1 MAKIEM
7 LSGDS
12 TFYITESLR
21 GQTKQY
27 SYEQYSK
34 RLQQQQPTYDI
45 LTHSKDGIKK
55 VNVKNLLVLDFDGK
69 DVDKFT
75 YLTDCLNNIPENIKY
90 SCTGYVKSML
100 MDDVSNFYDSGHLVY
115 FDIKDNVEDIF
126 SCHIVFNVA
135 VSTDEYIGLKQD
147 IQKYDIFGLNDMV
160 DSSTFT
166 YTRKMRHVLC
176 DKDDKDRHIN
186 LETLKEWLEHK
197 GLKLE
202 DFIKMTSP
210 QIINEDTI
218 EYSKFLEMLDIIP
231 EFETS
236 EPVKNETKNKD
247 IEFSNKNITKQ
258 QTQKTRASI
267 LYYIDGLELSEDN
280 EISNFELGQKLYGI
294 GHSVLSVEELTKEI
308 GLLPYY
314 KENPNKVNVLL
325 GYIKPCQDLTNIAPL
340 YKLANSIKDEGAN
353 KAINEYICK
362 YEPYTYCA
370 VKPSKYTNI
379 IGISREMKEEK
390 RKEHIRQ
397 NICFVES
404 EGEFFIKEEEYKLR
418 KTNIKDMKQLY
429 HAKAETIDS
438 LINNYTCRIKD
449 LQQYIVFKAH
459 SIYTTDEDRYMNLAM
474 QQLQIFK
481 SCFISDNEFNIVMNL
496 HQQKLLH
503 PDRMPNMG
511 IIQYGPR
518 NSCKTRISE
527 SLNCIIKYHTMNYK
541 DLLSQFTGYVGNDI
555 VCIEELPKSTKD
567 TNEVI
572 NKLKAITKTD
582 TVKLEKKGQDAA
594 SIKPTYLMIINTNY
608 RSLGGMFDKA
618 VDLEPLLKRFRLIQR
633 QPIDNG
639 EDNGPMSQWL
649 IENIKDAEYKDKL
662 GIQYA
667 YAEIIKR
674 GKYPYSYENTQLE
687 NEQLEKAQGETN
699 IYKCLTESEFEEN
712 VREYKYNHGTKTT
725 LNLREITRLVNTKN
739 RDIMDQKLT
748 VSEMRNILLDNNLI
762 RIDGRNT
769 VVKDYNRVMEFFVD
783 TTKYE
788 LEDYEE

>member
-7 LSGDS
+7 SRTANL

-21 GQTKQY
+21 GQTIQY
-27 SYEQYSK
+27 SYKQYVD
-34 RLQQQQPTYDI
+34 RLTKQKPTYDI

-69 DVDKFT
+69 DIDKFT
-75 YLTDCLNNIPENIKY
+75 TLMNCLNNIPEIIKY
-90 SCTGYVKSML
+90 SCTGYIKPIL
-100 MDDVSNFYDSGHLVY
+100 LDEVSNFYADGQLVY
-115 FDIKDNVEDIF
+115 FDIKDNVDDVF

-176 DKDDKDRHIN
+176 DKDDKDRHLN
-186 LETLKEWLEHK
+186 LETLNSWLELYEL
-197 GLKLE
+197 GID
-202 DFIKMTSP
+202 DFIEMTSP
-210 QIINEDTI
+210 QIIKDDTI
-218 EYSKFLEMLDIIP
+218 EYSDFLEMLDVIP
-231 EFETS
+231 DFDIP
-236 EPVKNETKNKD
+236 EPVKNNATEV
-247 IEFSNKNITKQ
+247 SNKKITKQ
-258 QTQKTRASI
+258 QPQNTRASI
-267 LYYIDGLELSEDN
+267 LYYLDGLELSEDN

-294 GHSVLSVEELTKEI
+294 GHSVLSVEELRDEI
-308 GLLPYY
+308 ELLPYY
-314 KENPNKVNVLL
+314 KANPNEIDVLL

-340 YKLANSIKDEGAN
+340 YKLANIIKDEGAN
-353 KAINEYICK
+353 KAINEYIYK
-362 YEPYTYCA
+362 YSSISYCA
-370 VKPSKYTNI
+370 VKPSIYTNI
-379 IGISREMKEEK
+379 IGISREKKEEK
-390 RKEHIRQ
+390 RIEHIRQ
-397 NICFVES
+397 NVCFVES
-404 EGEFFIKEEEYKLR
+404 EGEFFIKVDEYKLR
-418 KTNIKDMKQLY
+418 KINVKDMKQLY
-429 HAKAETIDS
+429 HARAETIDS

-449 LQQYIVFKAH
+449 LQQFTVFKAQ
-459 SIYTTDEDRYMNLAM
+459 SIYLTDMDIYMDLAM
-474 QQLQIFK
+474 RQLQIFR

-541 DLLSQFTGYVGNDI
+541 DLLSQFTEYVGNDI

-582 TVKLEKKGQDAA
+582 SVKFEKKGQSAIT
-594 SIKPTYLMIINTNY
+594 IKPTYLMIINTNY

-639 EDNGPMSQWL
+639 ADNGPMSQWL
-649 IENIKDAEYKDKL
+649 IENIKDAEFKDKL

-674 GKYPYSYENTQLE
+674 GNYPYSYENTQLE

-699 IYKCLTESEFEEN
+699 IYKCLTKSEIEDN
-712 VREYKYNHGTKTT
+712 ITTHHYSYGTRYRLNIRE
-725 LNLREITRLVNTKN
+725 LTRLLNTKN

-748 VSEMRNILLDNNLI
+748 ISDVRNILLDNNLI

-769 VVKDYNRVMEFFVD
+769 EIKDKDKFMIFFMGEEN
-783 TTKYE
+783 YE
-788 LEDYEE
+788 LEEYFN